1 MEREKV
7 MTNKLKV
14 KITKALINKDKTLI
28 TKTFKFAETDIKK
41 LQRIATLKKAT
52 QTRVLRELIRLAYA
66 GLFMPEMKQ
75 LNEFY
80 NTLINERTELK
91 VKEPKRKVYK

>member
-1 MEREKV
+1 MKRKEVNTIKR
-7 MTNKLKV
+7 KV
-14 KITKALINKDKTLI
+14 KTRKALINKGSTLI
-28 TKTFKFAETDIKK
+28 TKTFKFDETDIKK

-66 GLFMPEMKQ
+66 GLFIPEMKE

-80 NTLINERTELK
+80 NKLLTEGTELK
-91 VKEPKRKVYK
+91 EKKLKRKVYK

>member
-1 MEREKV
+1 MKRKEVNTK
-7 MTNKLKV
+7 TIKV
-14 KITKALINKDKTLI
+14 KTSKKPINKEKALI
-28 TKTFKFAETDIKK
+28 TKTFKFDETDIKK

-66 GLFMPEMKQ
+66 GLFIPEMKE

-80 NTLINERTELK
+80 NKLLTEGTELK
-91 VKEPKRKVYK
+91 EKKLKRKVYK